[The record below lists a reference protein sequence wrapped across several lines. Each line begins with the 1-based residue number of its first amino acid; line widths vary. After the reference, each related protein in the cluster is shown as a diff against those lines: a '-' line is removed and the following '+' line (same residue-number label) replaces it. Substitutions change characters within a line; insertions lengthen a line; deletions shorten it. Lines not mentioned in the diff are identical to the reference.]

1 MPGRPG
7 EGGVFFL
14 EKASL
19 DSATKRRMLF
29 VLFIFLAVCF
39 VALTVRLF
47 YVQIMQHELYQA
59 KAICSNWKNQN
70 EDVYAYLMDML
81 LR

>member
-59 KAICSNWKNQN
+59 KAIDQQVRDTTVTPK
-70 EDVYAYLMDML
+70 
-81 LR
+81 RGTI